1 MRKTLTAILLFFSI
15 ISIGQ
20 ESTKIIVSVPEKT
33 DEVFIVGNQESL
45 GNWEPNKVKMT
56 KISDYE
62 REITLNLTFPAE
74 FKFTRGSWETEGYI
88 NNFFEDKPN
97 IVLESNQPV
106 NYGVKSWK
114 DRQQKKGYFK
124 YDFEIKHQYSEI
136 LGEDRAIAIKI
147 PNNYNPNQK
156 YSVIYVLDAHDL
168 LNPFLVTTELLSK
181 QKIGD
186 GIDYGQDNIPQVI
199 LVGVIHNN
207 RGKDVAPLETYDNG
221 KNFSLLSKTS
231 NQFKNYLFDEL
242 VPQINSS
249 YNTSGYNVIVGH
261 SNSGHFVLNLP
272 LFKENPFK
280 GIIALSVNG
289 NYNKGYSSLV
299 KEYIKDTDLPIFL
312 GYGTLDTGFN
322 ELAQE
327 LEEKKK
333 VKELLNTNLKIQSF
347 EGTHNQVPTLASST
361 SLKFMFNNYKN
372 FTNFISES
380 KKNDFTVKNYIDNY
394 IVRNKNYGLNI
405 EVTGS
410 DLYSL
415 ADMACQK
422 LDVELFRKI
431 VAFSDNSS
439 DKIANH
445 LIFYSAK
452 QIGDHKLADERLKI
466 LEESKDIND
475 IFTVFINFNS
485 SYKDYFLNVKKDPKK
500 ALVFLET
507 FIGKSNEYKLGFSY
521 FYAKIGIENNFELK
535 KSKKYLKYCE
545 KNYRDN
551 PFFTKQDIENLKK

>member
-1 MRKTLTAILLFFSI
+1 MTKILTTILLLSSI
-15 ISIGQ
+15 ISFGQ
-20 ESTKIIVSVPEKT
+20 ESTKIIVSVPEIT

-45 GNWEPNKVKMT
+45 GNWVPNKVKMT

-97 IVLESNQPV
+97 IVLKSNEPV
-106 NYGVKSWK
+106 NFGVKSWK

-136 LGEDRAIAIKI
+136 LGEDRAIGIKI

-242 VPQINSS
+242 VPQINLS
-249 YNTSGYNVIVGH
+249 YSTSGYNVIVGH

-272 LFKENPFK
+272 LFKENPFN

-299 KEYIKDTDLPIFL
+299 EEYIKDTDLPIFL

-333 VKELLNTNLKIQSF
+333 IKKLLNPNLKIQSF
-347 EGTHNQVPTLASST
+347 EGTHNQVPTLASSA
-361 SLKFMFNNYKN
+361 SLKFMFNDYKN

-380 KKNDFTVKNYIDNY
+380 KKNDFTVKDYIDNY
-394 IVRNKNYGLNI
+394 IVKNKNYGLNI

-431 VAFSDNSS
+431 VAFSDNSF

-466 LEESKDIND
+466 LEESNDIND
-475 IFTVFINFNS
+475 IFTVFVNFNS

-500 ALVFLET
+500 ALDFLET

-521 FYAKIGIENNFELK
+521 FYAKIGIEYKFELK
-535 KSKKYLKYCE
+535 KSKEYLKYCE

>member
-1 MRKTLTAILLFFSI
+1 MTKILTTILLLSSI
-15 ISIGQ
+15 ISFGQ

-45 GNWEPNKVKMT
+45 GNWEPNKVKMN

-106 NYGVKSWK
+106 NFGVKSWK

-221 KNFSLLSKTS
+221 ENFSLLSKTS

-242 VPQINSS
+242 LPQINSS
-249 YNTSGYNVIVGH
+249 YSTSGYNVIVGH

-272 LFKENPFK
+272 LFKENPFN

-289 NYNKGYSSLV
+289 DYNKGYSSLV
-299 KEYIKDTDLPIFL
+299 EEYLKDTDLPIFL

-333 VKELLNTNLKIQSF
+333 VKKLLNPNLKIQSF
-347 EGTHNQVPTLASST
+347 EGTHNQVPTLASSA
-361 SLKFMFNNYKN
+361 SLKFMFNDYKN

-394 IVRNKNYGLNI
+394 IVKNKNYGINI

-422 LDVELFRKI
+422 LDEELFRKI

-466 LEESKDIND
+466 LEESNDIND
-475 IFTVFINFNS
+475 IFTVFVNFNS

-500 ALVFLET
+500 ALEFLET

-535 KSKKYLKYCE
+535 KSKAYLKYCE

>member
-1 MRKTLTAILLFFSI
+1 MTKILTTILLLSSI
-15 ISIGQ
+15 ISFGQ
-20 ESTKIIVSVPEKT
+20 ESTKIIVSVPEIT

-97 IVLESNQPV
+97 IVLKSNEPV
-106 NYGVKSWK
+106 NFGVKSWK

-221 KNFSLLSKTS
+221 KKFSLLSKTS

-242 VPQINSS
+242 VPQINLS
-249 YNTSGYNVIVGH
+249 YSTSGYNVIVGH

-272 LFKENPFK
+272 LFKENPFN

-299 KEYIKDTDLPIFL
+299 EEYIKDTDLPIFL

-333 VKELLNTNLKIQSF
+333 IKKLLNPNLKIQSF
-347 EGTHNQVPTLASST
+347 EGTHNQVPTLASSA
-361 SLKFMFNNYKN
+361 SLKFMFNDYKN

-380 KKNDFTVKNYIDNY
+380 KKNDFTVKDYIDNY
-394 IVRNKNYGLNI
+394 IVKNKNYGLNI

-431 VAFSDNSS
+431 VAFSDNSF

-466 LEESKDIND
+466 LEESNDIND
-475 IFTVFINFNS
+475 IFTVFVNFNS

-500 ALVFLET
+500 ALDFLET

-521 FYAKIGIENNFELK
+521 FYAKIGIEYKFELK
-535 KSKKYLKYCE
+535 KSKEYLKYCE